1 MRDRLARWLD
11 TIPSVDVLMVILR
24 TVSRVCCEMNDDPIS
39 GRVDGDPA
47 SDI

>member
-1 MRDRLARWLD
+1 M
-11 TIPSVDVLMVILR
+11 TIPTVDVLMVILR

-39 GRVDGDPA
+39 GRVDGDPG